1 MRVLE
6 TKVYTFTEL
15 SDDAKENARD
25 WWRRYVFS
33 DSNDWEF
40 VYEDA
45 ANVAEQ
51 FGLDLRTRRVNQ
63 KDGGYHYDPCIYF
76 SGFSNQGDGA
86 CYEGNYEY
94 MKGALKTVK
103 SYAPRDTE
111 LHKIVEQLQEIQ
123 RKNFYR
129 VHARTKYRGH
139 YCHSGCMTVEVGR
152 SDDQPVVDEDDVVQL
167 LREFADW
174 IYEQLKCEY
183 DYQCSNE
190 VVDEML
196 IGNAYEFT
204 EEGARA

>member
-1 MRVLE
+1 MPRIVE
-6 TKVYTFTEL
+6 TKVYTFNEL
-15 SDDAKENARD
+15 SDEAKENARD

-33 DSNDWEF
+33 DPYDWEG
-40 VYEDA
+40 VYDDVKEI
-45 ANVAEQ
+45 AEL
-51 FGLDLRTRRVNQ
+51 FGLELDV
-63 KDGGYHYDPCIYF
+63 KHGEPCIYF
-76 SGFSNQGDGA
+76 SGFSSQGDGA
-86 CYEGNYEY
+86 RYEGDYSY
-94 MKGALKTVK
+94 RAGALKAVK
-103 SYAPRDTE
+103 GYAPRDTE

-174 IYEQLKCEY
+174 IYEQLKYEY